1 MRKKEEKKL
10 PYCKPMAYLMT
21 MPGYMP
27 LMAGSIQGDII
38 GTKDGGVDISG
49 EVTTDDDNLIGQE
62 IPDD

>member
-27 LMAGSIQGDII
+27 LMAGSIQGDIT
-38 GTKDGGVDISG
+38 GTTDGGNISG
-49 EVTTDDDNLIGQE
+49 EGTTEEDFIGQE
-62 IPDD
+62 IPDGD

>member
-27 LMAGSIQGDII
+27 LMAGSIQGDIT
-38 GTKDGGVDISG
+38 GTIDGGNISG
-49 EVTTDDDNLIGQE
+49 EVTTDDDNVIGQE

>member
-27 LMAGSIQGDII
+27 LMAGSIQGDIT
-38 GTKDGGVDISG
+38 GTIDGGDISG
-49 EVTTDDDNLIGQE
+49 EGTSEEDFIGQE

>member
-27 LMAGSIQGDII
+27 LMAGSIQGDI
-38 GTKDGGVDISG
+38 TDTTNGGDISG

-62 IPDD
+62 IDD

>member
-27 LMAGSIQGDII
+27 LMAGSIQGDIT
-38 GTKDGGVDISG
+38 GTTDGGNISG
-49 EVTTDDDNLIGQE
+49 EGTSEEDFIGQE
-62 IPDD
+62 IPDGD

>member
-27 LMAGSIQGDII
+27 LMAGSIQADIT
-38 GTKDGGVDISG
+38 GTIDAVSYTHLTLPTSDL
-49 EVTTDDDNLIGQE
+49 V
-62 IPDD
+62 

>member
-27 LMAGSIQGDII
+27 LMAGSIQADIT
-38 GTKDGGVDISG
+38 GTIDGGNISG
-49 EVTTDDDNLIGQE
+49 EVTTDDDNVIGQE

>member
-27 LMAGSIQGDII
+27 LMAGSIQGDIT
-38 GTKDGGVDISG
+38 GTIDGGDISG
-49 EVTTDDDNLIGQE
+49 EGTSEEDFIGQE
-62 IPDD
+62 IPDGD

>member
-27 LMAGSIQGDII
+27 LMAGSIHADIT
-38 GTKDGGVDISG
+38 GTIDGGNISG

>member
-27 LMAGSIQGDII
+27 LMAGSIQGDIT
-38 GTKDGGVDISG
+38 GTIDGGNISG
-49 EVTTDDDNLIGQE
+49 EGTSEEDFIGQE
-62 IPDD
+62 IPDGD